1 MAPPGG
7 ARQWHRLE
15 RMGQGQ
21 EMGIPFIDLGAQ
33 QAAIRGRIDAAI
45 AGVLDS
51 GAYVMGPA
59 VAAFEKELAAFCG
72 AKHALACANGTDAL
86 MLGLMAFGIR
96 AGDAVF
102 VPSFTFA
109 ATAEVVPCMGAVPF
123 FVDIVPGTF
132 NMDPQSLKRCIVA
145 ARDMGL
151 NPRMVV
157 PVDLFGLPADM
168 GAIQPVADEAGLVVM
183 CDSAQGFGG
192 RIGNRMTGTFG
203 KLTTTSFFPAKPL
216 GCYGD
221 GGAVFTDDDEIA
233 ALIDSYR
240 IHGKGTDKYDN
251 VRIGMNSRLDSIQ
264 AAILSVKLSIYAQ
277 EIEARNRI
285 AARYNRLLKD
295 HVIVPGVPDGYESV
309 WAQYTVRMPDA
320 RTRGEVQAHLSA
332 NGIPTAIYYP
342 IPLHRQSAYEAFP
355 SDPAGMKATDLAA
368 DEVLSLPMHA
378 YLDEDTQD
386 RIVNTLVEALA

>member
-1 MAPPGG
+1 
-7 ARQWHRLE
+7 
-15 RMGQGQ
+15 
-21 EMGIPFIDLGAQ
+21 MGIPFIDLGAQ
-33 QAAIRGRIDAAI
+33 QAGIRSRIDAAI
-45 AGVLDS
+45 AEVLDS
-51 GAYVMGPA
+51 GAYVMGPK

-123 FVDIVPGTF
+123 FVDILPGTF
-132 NMDPQSLKRCIVA
+132 NMDPQSLKSCIVA

-168 GAIQPVADEAGLVVM
+168 AAIQPVADEAGLVVM

-221 GGAVFTDDDEIA
+221 GGAIFTDDDEIA
-233 ALIDSYR
+233 ALVDSYR

-264 AAILSVKLSIYAQ
+264 AAILSVKLSIYAE

-285 AARYNRLLKD
+285 AARYNALLNDK
-295 HVIVPGVPDGYESV
+295 VIVPQVAEGFESV
-309 WAQYTVRMPDA
+309 WAQYTIRMPDA
-320 RTRGEVQAHLSA
+320 RTRGEVQAHLFA

-342 IPLHRQSAYEAFP
+342 IPLHRQTAYDAFP

-378 YLDEDTQD
+378 YLDEKTQD
-386 RIVNTLVEALA
+386 RIVNTLAEALA

>member
-1 MAPPGG
+1 
-7 ARQWHRLE
+7 
-15 RMGQGQ
+15 
-21 EMGIPFIDLGAQ
+21 MGIPFIDLGAQ
-33 QAAIRGRIDAAI
+33 QAGIRSRIDAAI
-45 AGVLDS
+45 AEVLDS
-51 GAYVMGPA
+51 GAYVMGPK

-123 FVDIVPGTF
+123 FVDILPGTF

-168 GAIQPVADEAGLVVM
+168 AAIQPVADEAGLVVM

-221 GGAVFTDDDEIA
+221 GGAIFTDDDEIA
-233 ALIDSYR
+233 ALVDSYR

-264 AAILSVKLSIYAQ
+264 AAILSVKLSIYAE

-285 AARYNRLLKD
+285 AARYNALLNDK
-295 HVIVPGVPDGYESV
+295 VIVPQVAEGFESV
-309 WAQYTVRMPDA
+309 WAQYTIRMPDA
-320 RTRGEVQAHLSA
+320 RTRGEVQAHLFA

-342 IPLHRQSAYEAFP
+342 IPLHRQTAYDAFP

-378 YLDEDTQD
+378 YLDEETQD
-386 RIVNTLVEALA
+386 RIVNTLAEALA